1 MEKPSDTGSTPSGTN
16 QNSGLRCCGPTC
28 DSVDVLYEKAP
39 VMLPLSLREGD
50 RIVFGSAGAY
60 TTSYSTV
67 GFNGFAPLPTIC
79 RARAQGDLSR

>member
-1 MEKPSDTGSTPSGTN
+1 
-16 QNSGLRCCGPTC
+16 
-28 DSVDVLYEKAP
+28 
-39 VMLPLSLREGD
+39 MLPLSLCEGD

-79 RARAQGDLSR
+79 RAQAQGDLSR